1 MQERLVGAEID
12 RHGLDLDASILSSAL
27 RVHQVDIKH
36 LVEIGGAYRRP
47 GDMVGVKYLIQTFD
61 LLQIPPAPADGKG
74 GRESAGLRGQGTLV
88 HGPLTLKFQR
98 FLGVLAQEHPVNR
111 DWLVL
116 VQAVGQGGPDVLHI
130 LRADWGQKAV
140 ARIVK
145 VRLRDAD
152 MDGELAFPRL
162 DLGQNPLLQLFLL
175 IAQILKEIDHQG
187 VGDLPIQR
195 SLRS

>member
-1 MQERLVGAEID
+1 MSKLGLVLEGGGMRGIYTAGVLDFFMEQNVYTDGVIGVSAGAC
-12 RHGLDLDASILSSAL
+12 HACSYVSK
-27 RVHQVDIKH
+27 Q
-36 LVEIGGAYRRP
+36 IGRAYRRP
-47 GDMVGVKYLIQTFD
+47 GDMVGVKYPIQTFD

-130 LRADWGQKAV
+130 LRADRGQK
-140 ARIVK
+140 
-145 VRLRDAD
+145 
-152 MDGELAFPRL
+152 
-162 DLGQNPLLQLFLL
+162 
-175 IAQILKEIDHQG
+175 
-187 VGDLPIQR
+187 R
-195 SLRS
+195 SLAS